1 MMIDMH
7 SHIVYAIDD
16 GAKTLEISLEMLRTA
31 EQSRTKKI
39 VLTPHYFLGRFMCEF
54 KDVKEKVNEMRIIAK
69 QNEIDIEIY
78 HGQEVYLTRS
88 IIEQLVNG
96 EIGTINDSRY
106 MLIEFNLCEIDE
118 KAKDLLYEL
127 RMKKI
132 VPIIAHP
139 ERYRDFQKDRTLINE
154 YSELGCL
161 FQLNANS
168 ISGLLGKEAKEL
180 AQVFLE
186 NDIYSFIGSDAH
198 GTGKRNTNMKQYKKL
213 IEEIKPDFIAET
225 VNNSNKVL
233 NDEVVDFKGNKVK
246 AKKKGFFSF
255 FKK

>member
-7 SHIVYAIDD
+7 SHIVPEIDD
-16 GAKTLEISLEMLRTA
+16 GAKTLEISLKMLQESERTG
-31 EQSRTKKI
+31 TKKI
-39 VLTPHYFLGRFMCEF
+39 VLTPHYFIGKFMCEINE
-54 KDVKEKVNEMRIIAK
+54 VKREVVKLRDIAK

-78 HGQEVYLTRS
+78 HGQEVYLTSS
-88 IIEQLVNG
+88 IIEQFTNG

-154 YSELGCL
+154 YTELGCL

-180 AQVFLE
+180 AGIFLE
-186 NDIYSFIGSDAH
+186 NNIYSFIGSDAH
-198 GTGKRNTNMKQYKKL
+198 GIGKRNTNIKQYTRL
-213 IEEIKPDFIAET
+213 IEEIKPNFIAET
-225 VNNSNKVL
+225 INNSNKVL
-233 NDEVVDFKGNKVK
+233 NNEVVDFKGNTVK

-255 FKK
+255 FRK